1 MGKSDGKVTLS
12 TKLDTSGLKNAG
24 SSIKS
29 ALAKTSKAVA
39 AFGAATAAAIGAA
52 VKQSTDA
59 YADYEQ
65 LTGGVETLFKGSADK
80 VKKYADE
87 AYKTAGVSANQY
99 METVTSFSASLISSL
114 GGDTDRAAEVAN
126 TALIDMSDNANKMG
140 SSIESIQTAYQGFA
154 KQQYQLLDN
163 LKLGYGGTKTE
174 MERLLKDAEAFSG
187 VKYDINNLG
196 DVYEAIHQIQTRLN
210 ITGTTAKEAATTI
223 AGSGQM
229 AKSAW
234 QNVLTAIAG
243 GGALEVAIENFVDSF
258 EKYFDN
264 IEPAVERA
272 LIGVGKLIERI
283 GPQAVSMLSSAVIKA
298 LPSIVAAV
306 GKMIMGI
313 ARGVVEGVK
322 ALFTGSTADVME
334 QQVQSI
340 DNAADKQKK
349 LNKEVKKT
357 ADEAKKALAGFDE
370 LNVLS
375 SGAEETA
382 GPITPAASSAAVGA
396 AVVVDSV
403 SVGETAITGAES
415 AINNI
420 IQKILQK
427 FAPLLDIDL
436 SKLSKSFGNL
446 KKSLSGV
453 GKVVS
458 SSLSWAYENVLLP
471 LTQWAVEEVAPV
483 AVDLL
488 SNALDLLFKVI
499 EALKPS
505 AEWLWNNFLQPVV
518 SWAGQTF
525 VDLLTLINDGLSAL
539 GNWVINHKT
548 AIEDIAIVIGAF
560 ATAWGLVNAAIKIWN
575 VIGVIAS
582 TVTTALGA
590 AVNFLMSPIGLVVVA
605 IGALIAI
612 VVLLV
617 KHWDEV
623 KAAAALCWEAIKS
636 VWATVS
642 TWFNE
647 KVVAPVKNFFSN
659 MWNKLKDGAK
669 NAWQGIKDTFSNVAT
684 FFGDIFKKAWQKVK
698 DVFSA
703 GGKIFDGIKD
713 GIVTAFKTVVNGI
726 IKGINKVV
734 KLPFKGLN
742 EILDE
747 IYGLDI
753 AGVKPFKWLTWR
765 APIPEIPYLAKGAVI
780 PPNREFMAVLGDQK
794 HGTNI
799 EAPLDTIKQA
809 LAEVLALQEGGGE
822 TVVTVNFTGDLA
834 QLARVL
840 KPAIETETRRKGGS
854 LASGGAY

>member
-39 AFGAATAAAIGAA
+39 AFGAAAAAAIGAA

-80 VKKYADE
+80 VKKYAEE

-140 SSIESIQTAYQGFA
+140 SSLESIQTAYQGFA

-243 GGALEVAIENFVDSF
+243 GGALDVAIENFVDSF
-258 EKYFDN
+258 AKYFDN
-264 IEPAVERA
+264 VEPAVERA

-322 ALFTGSTADVME
+322 ALFTGSAADVME

-375 SGAEETA
+375 SGAEEETS
-382 GPITPAASSAAVGA
+382 GPIASSAAVGA

-505 AEWLWNNFLQPVV
+505 AEWLWNNFLQPVA

-525 VDLLTLINDGLSAL
+525 VDLLTMINDGLSAV
-539 GNWVINHKT
+539 GDWVTNHQT
-548 AIEDIAIVIGAF
+548 AVENIAIAIGSF
-560 ATAWGLVNAAIKIWN
+560 AAAWGLVNAAMAIWN
-575 VIGVIAS
+575 VVGGIGAGIMQVL
-582 TVTTALGA
+582 T
-590 AVNFLMSPIGLVVVA
+590 SPITLVVAA

-612 VVLLV
+612 IVLLI
-617 KHWDEV
+617 KNWDEV
-623 KAAAALCWEAIKS
+623 NAAALACWGKIKS
-636 VWATVS
+636 VWSSVS

-647 KVVAPVKNFFSN
+647 KVVMPVKNFFSN
-659 MWNKLKDGAK
+659 MWNGLKDGAK

-698 DVFSA
+698 DVFST

-822 TVVTVNFTGDLA
+822 IVVTVNFTGDLA

-840 KPAIETETRRKGGS
+840 KPVIETETRRKGGS